1 MEISPQ
7 LYLLE
12 IERAARYILRRAQ
25 GRTLEDYLSDED
37 LRFAIERNF
46 ILIGEA
52 MVLLRRSYPEMSRR
66 IEEEAKVIGFRNLL
80 VHQYWNV
87 DNTEV
92 WSIIVSK
99 VAPLGDAVGRLLAE
113 LSRDAI

>member
-12 IERAARYILRRAQ
+12 IERAAKYILRRAQ
-25 GRTLEDYLSDED
+25 GMTLQDYLSDED
-37 LRFAIERNF
+37 LRFAVERNF

-66 IEEEAKVIGFRNLL
+66 IEEEARIIGFRNLL

-87 DNTEV
+87 DDKEV

-99 VAPLGDAVGRLLAE
+99 VAPLKDAVDRLLTKF
-113 LSRDAI
+113 SQDAS